1 LTPYPWVYT
10 YDSLNRLD
18 TETQPNGD
26 VLDYDYDVNGNKT
39 QLKVI
44 YASGAERIETY
55 TYDDLNRLKT
65 VTDNDQNVTTY
76 EYDDVGNRAAVVRS
90 NGNSTGYQYD
100 SLNRLTQVQEKR
112 ADDSVYQQFDYQL
125 HDTGR
130 REKISEL
137 GGRVTDYI
145 YDALYRLTD
154 ETITDP
160 VNGNYSANYS
170 YDLVG
175 NRTASTINGVSTVF
189 TYDLN
194 DRLIQ
199 QGGEIYTYDDNGNT
213 LSKTIDSDVTTY
225 TYDARQKLVDAQ
237 ILESGV
243 LRSLSYR
250 YNVDGIRTQK
260 VEEGVVTNYLVDS
273 NRDYAQVIAETDTS
287 NTVAVEYIFG
297 DDLLAQNRSGT
308 LSNYHYD
315 GLGSTRALSDST
327 GNVSDEYFYDAFG
340 VELART
346 GSTVNDYLFTGEQY
360 DAGLGNYYLR
370 ARYYDQGIGRFTQQ
384 DTWMGRGNDPVTL
397 HKYLYANVDPVNGID
412 PTGNFTLM
420 ESNIAHNIRSIG
432 VEMTIHTGFALLDS
446 AIDPDNAASNNTNNS
461 LLGLGV
467 MAAGGGAFKL
477 LRLLSPKFRKACNSF
492 TADTLVAT
500 TLGLTPISSLEIG
513 DIVLAFDEELGRVVE
528 QPIVHTIQREGDYKI
543 STIELETGEKI
554 DSTDEHPFYVSID
567 GQDWYWVEAKL
578 LKAGQ
583 LLKRENGDPLKIK
596 SVKENE
602 WLGMVY
608 NLTIDKNHSYF
619 VSEDKVL
626 SHNANPNKP
635 CRMPE
640 IDSGLATGMIDAR
653 SKVRKLAGLGGDAV
667 PYVATRPSRTAGRV
681 VSGMQSPDGKKGW
694 RLDFDDEKGLH
705 LNWWKIEDGVSWKGY
720 VTIPG
725 KNQND
730 YWELLDHFPW
740 IGPR

>member
-1 LTPYPWVYT
+1 LTPHLYTYDEVGNKLTQTDAEQRTTTWTYDYFGRVLTRALPEGMNESFVYDDANRTITHTDFNGDSIVTSLDNEGRVVLVTYLKDSSTESYTYDANGNRETATNSEGSWVYT

-130 REKISEL
+130 REKITEL

-154 ETITDP
+154 ETIADP
-160 VNGNYSANYS
+160 INGNYSANYS
-170 YDLVG
+170 YDFVG
-175 NRTASTINGVSTVF
+175 NRTASTIDGVSTVF

-260 VEEGVVTNYLVDS
+260 IEEGVVTNYLVDS
-273 NRDYAQVIAETDTS
+273 NRDYAQVIAETDDSDNVTTS
-287 NTVAVEYIFG
+287 YTYG
-297 DDLLAQNRSGT
+297 DDLLSMMKSGEIW
-308 LSNYHYD
+308 NYQYD
-315 GLGSTRALSDST
+315 GLGSTRSLTDSSGNESDSYT
-327 GNVSDEYFYDAFG
+327 YDAFG
-340 VELART
+340 NLLSET
-346 GSTVNDYLFTGEQY
+346 GATENSYLFAGEQFESSL
-360 DAGLGNYYLR
+360 DQYYLR
-370 ARYYDQGIGRFTQQ
+370 ARYVDQNTGRFTQMDEYQ
-384 DTWMGRGNDPVTL
+384 GVILNPITL
-397 HKYLYANVDPVNGID
+397 QKYLYANADPVNGID
-412 PTGNFTLM
+412 P
-420 ESNIAHNIRSIG
+420 S
-432 VEMTIHTGFALLDS
+432 
-446 AIDPDNAASNNTNNS
+446 
-461 LLGLGV
+461 
-467 MAAGGGAFKL
+467 
-477 LRLLSPKFRKACNSF
+477 
-492 TADTLVAT
+492 
-500 TLGLTPISSLEIG
+500 
-513 DIVLAFDEELGRVVE
+513 
-528 QPIVHTIQREGDYKI
+528 
-543 STIELETGEKI
+543 
-554 DSTDEHPFYVSID
+554 
-567 GQDWYWVEAKL
+567 
-578 LKAGQ
+578 
-583 LLKRENGDPLKIK
+583 
-596 SVKENE
+596 
-602 WLGMVY
+602 
-608 NLTIDKNHSYF
+608 
-619 VSEDKVL
+619 
-626 SHNANPNKP
+626 
-635 CRMPE
+635 
-640 IDSGLATGMIDAR
+640 
-653 SKVRKLAGLGGDAV
+653 
-667 PYVATRPSRTAGRV
+667 
-681 VSGMQSPDGKKGW
+681 
-694 RLDFDDEKGLH
+694 
-705 LNWWKIEDGVSWKGY
+705 GY
-720 VTIPG
+720 VTLSELTATMNNIARNTTRAAYNFSKGARRAGGRLMNQIGKKAEDAVERIVKECIKPKKLKKHKKIKGSNRQLDLIASAENAVLNIEVKSKIPKYG
-725 KNQND
+725 SSALRRLKEQ
-730 YWELLDHFPW
+730 LLASQKAGNKVKVVGADKISNKTLEDT
-740 IGPR
+740 IGYLQRAGVDMKGVDIYNGLISFAQWSSEVYFEECLEN